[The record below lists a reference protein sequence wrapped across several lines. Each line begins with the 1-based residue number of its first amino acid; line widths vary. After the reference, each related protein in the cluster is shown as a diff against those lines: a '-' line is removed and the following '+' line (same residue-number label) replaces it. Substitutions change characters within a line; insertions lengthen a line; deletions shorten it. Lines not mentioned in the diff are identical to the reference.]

1 MRPSSLRS
9 SSVRYA
15 KSTSTT
21 LTMIAALISEI
32 HHGSLMRFRLLRSRK
47 RQVHEPEQAVRVLV
61 GDKCDTRTHIVG
73 EARSQ
78 LDRDAACRHGYRI
91 ARRDT
96 SRARVSARDG
106 DLGLRPLEL
115 ELVNA
120 LHGGAGEE
128 RLEDDGGEARAPRGG
143 PGRAP
148 RWPRPPQRPRG
159 GA

>member
-61 GDKCDTRTHIVG
+61 GDKCDTRMHIVG

-78 LDRDAACRHGYRI
+78 LDRDAARRDGYRI

-128 RLEDDGGEARAPRGG
+128 RLVDDEVEGPAPGGGARGG
-143 PGRAP
+143 PGWAGP
-148 RWPRPPQRPRG
+148 RRRRR
-159 GA
+159 